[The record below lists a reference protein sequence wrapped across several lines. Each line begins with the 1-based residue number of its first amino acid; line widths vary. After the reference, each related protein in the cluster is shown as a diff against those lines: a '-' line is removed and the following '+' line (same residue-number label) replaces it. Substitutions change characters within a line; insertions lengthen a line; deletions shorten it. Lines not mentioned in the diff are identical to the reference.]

1 MRSPSILPLR
11 ICKSWALH
19 ISISLFPIWLTFLSQ
34 FLRLVGSVRVGG
46 SSDSSLL
53 LSSVSQNSV
62 TSPVREFRSPISK
75 KGVTRL
81 CDVSNSVDIS
91 S

>member
-1 MRSPSILPLR
+1 MRSPSVLPLR

-34 FLRLVGSVRVGG
+34 FLRLVGFTVRVGG

-53 LSSVSQNSV
+53 LSSASQNSV
-62 TSPVREFRSPISK
+62 NSPNLGLQLVKR
-75 KGVTRL
+75 G
-81 CDVSNSVDIS
+81 
-91 S
+91 